1 MFERLALRPLQV
13 SDAADMSEVLSD
25 PELYRFTGGHPPTTG
40 ELERRYAVQTRGGSP
55 AGLEIW
61 INELVVVRTD
71 SGERPVGFVQ
81 ATIPVDTGPTEIAW
95 VIGVPWQGNGYGHR
109 AASLLMEQLR
119 ERGITDVIVH
129 ILPDHTASQRI
140 AQRLAME
147 PTDITIDGETLWK
160 GTTPEPTRG

>member
-1 MFERLALRPLQV
+1 M
-13 SDAADMSEVLSD
+13 
-25 PELYRFTGGHPPTTG
+25 
-40 ELERRYAVQTRGGSP
+40 
-55 AGLEIW
+55 
-61 INELVVVRTD
+61 
-71 SGERPVGFVQ
+71 
-81 ATIPVDTGPTEIAW
+81 
-95 VIGVPWQGNGYGHR
+95 IGVPWQGNGYGHR